1 MAERITAPGA
11 IRSRL
16 TGRWPGGLPAV
27 PAHPVRW
34 TAADAVLVLL
44 GTQLLS
50 LLWAGGGVALA
61 YGSEGAPSPMPVAA
75 LFLLNIGLW
84 AGYGLGPVVV
94 VRRKGVSLASDLGAR
109 LARFDAPAGL
119 AAGIVA
125 QAVLMPALY
134 WPIGRLIEGDPG
146 ASARELVGST
156 RGPFQVLVLVAATAV
171 LAPLTEELFYRGLFL
186 RGLVRRFG
194 PVVGAVVSSAV
205 FAAVHLDALAAPGL
219 FVFGLLSAA
228 LALATGRLGPS
239 VAFHVGFNLTT
250 LVMLGLF

>member
-1 MAERITAPGA
+1 MP
-11 IRSRL
+11 
-16 TGRWPGGLPAV
+16 V
-27 PAHPVRW
+27 HPVRW

-50 LLWAGGGVALA
+50 MLWAGGGVALA
-61 YGSEGAPSPMPVAA
+61 YGSGGAPSPLPVVA

-84 AGYGLGPVVV
+84 AGYGLGPVLV
-94 VRRKGVSLASDLGAR
+94 VRRKGVSLPSDLGAR
-109 LARFDAPAGL
+109 LARFDVPAGL
-119 AAGIVA
+119 AAGVVA
-125 QAVLMPALY
+125 QAALMPALY
-134 WPIGRLIEGDPG
+134 WPIGRLTDGDPG
-146 ASARELVGST
+146 ASARELVDSA

-186 RGLVRRFG
+186 RGLQRRFG
-194 PVVGAVVSSAV
+194 PLAAAVVTSAV

-228 LALATGRLGPS
+228 LSLATGRLGPS
-239 VAFHVGFNLTT
+239 WAFHVGFNLTT